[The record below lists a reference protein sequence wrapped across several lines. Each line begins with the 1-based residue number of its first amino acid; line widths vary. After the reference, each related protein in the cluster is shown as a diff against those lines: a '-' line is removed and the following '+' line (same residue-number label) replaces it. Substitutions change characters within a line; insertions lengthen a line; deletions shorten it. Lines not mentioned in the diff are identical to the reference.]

1 MEEKYEKKLT
11 GYTNKNL
18 QVGSPQVGKVDPSL
32 ATKKYPNDIIEET
45 PNPQVGNPQAGK
57 GVKPTTS
64 SGAKNALLMQRDKD
78 REPVKG
84 VFKYHENQGGVLK
97 FSIKLYKEDKVETYE
112 LVDGGIYTLPRG
124 VATHL
129 NKNTFYPV
137 YEHSRV
143 AVESSGIPELKV
155 KQKIFRTGFYPLDFV
170 DVGESEQQAGLVTMG
185 R

>member
-1 MEEKYEKKLT
+1 MAENKKEISGLVNTSEEKKPQSKPNKLT
-11 GYTNKNL
+11 LK
-18 QVGSPQVGKVDPSL
+18 
-32 ATKKYPNDIIEET
+32 
-45 PNPQVGNPQAGK
+45 
-57 GVKPTTS
+57 
-64 SGAKNALLMQRDKD
+64 MQQEKD

-97 FSIKLYKEDKVETYE
+97 FSIKLYKEDQVETYE

-129 NKNTFYPV
+129 NKNTYYPL

-143 AVESSGIPELKV
+143 AKDVSGIPELKI
-155 KQKIFRTGFYPLDFV
+155 KHKIFRTGFYPLDFV
-170 DVGESEQQAGLVTMG
+170 DVGDEEQRSTIITME